1 MLRHLVSYLASAA
14 HQGLLFTPEPAGSGL
29 LGHQYEHP
37 WMLEA
42 FSDSD
47 WASDKRDRK
56 SVSSGIICVQ
66 GNVVHSSS
74 RTQRCIALSSAE
86 AELYS
91 SSGVLCDTFLLK
103 RVMEFLL
110 QLENLVVTL
119 HMDSSS
125 GRQVWM
131 RTGVGR
137 IRHLS
142 CRVLW
147 VQQAVASG
155 EVIVRHIA
163 GQLNPA
169 DINTKLLSQS
179 RMRFLMYYLK
189 VFNTLTNER
198 VGLVEFQDHWHRVH
212 SHQVISGIKRLEPMA
227 NTKSAKLAL
236 RALTMLALVGSGNA
250 MAVYNHP
257 MEFDAVHVAMGEV
270 CSNMAW
276 FCKHTYVFTMMCL
289 FQVAEGQEREHL
301 DGGSY
306 YDLVILAIVVMIFF
320 LGRWS
325 TSTSPSLSPTTTSPT
340 TCTTSTS
347 TASSSRSSSSS
358 TTLEEVEELWERQV
372 TPDLVHVHR
381 RFEACGV
388 DFNQNLLER
397 FEKFGTKGLSVEEL
411 AYDVAKDGVRG
422 HALCAANLP
431 SSSAHEPA
439 KLGDEAKAAD
449 SGRQRIVYCPRKGKR
464 YRLRSCGHVYGKHY
478 IDYTRELHLRLQ
490 LKSCSDCSPPTF

>member
-1 MLRHLVSYLASAA
+1 M
-14 HQGLLFTPEPAGSGL
+14 
-29 LGHQYEHP
+29 
-37 WMLEA
+37 
-42 FSDSD
+42 
-47 WASDKRDRK
+47 
-56 SVSSGIICVQ
+56 Q

-103 RVMEFLL
+103 RVMEFSL

-257 MEFDAVHVAMGEV
+257 MEFDAVHVARV
-270 CSNMAW
+270 KFASTW
-276 FCKHTYVFTMMCL
+276 
-289 FQVAEGQEREHL
+289 R
-301 DGGSY
+301 GS
-306 YDLVILAIVVMIFF
+306 A
-320 LGRWS
+320 S
-325 TSTSPSLSPTTTSPT
+325 TRMSSP
-340 TCTTSTS
+340 
-347 TASSSRSSSSS
+347 
-358 TTLEEVEELWERQV
+358 
-372 TPDLVHVHR
+372 
-381 RFEACGV
+381 
-388 DFNQNLLER
+388 
-397 FEKFGTKGLSVEEL
+397 
-411 AYDVAKDGVRG
+411 
-422 HALCAANLP
+422 
-431 SSSAHEPA
+431 
-439 KLGDEAKAAD
+439 
-449 SGRQRIVYCPRKGKR
+449 
-464 YRLRSCGHVYGKHY
+464 
-478 IDYTRELHLRLQ
+478 
-490 LKSCSDCSPPTF
+490 